1 MYLGLWACTGQ
12 WERGCFGSFG
22 SVVAEG
28 VGRQAVGVLGG
39 EAHVNSNHNFKQ

>member
-1 MYLGLWACTGQ
+1 MYLGLWECTGQ
-12 WERGCFGSFG
+12 SERGCFRGFG

-39 EAHVNSNHNFKQ
+39 EAQVNSNRNFKH